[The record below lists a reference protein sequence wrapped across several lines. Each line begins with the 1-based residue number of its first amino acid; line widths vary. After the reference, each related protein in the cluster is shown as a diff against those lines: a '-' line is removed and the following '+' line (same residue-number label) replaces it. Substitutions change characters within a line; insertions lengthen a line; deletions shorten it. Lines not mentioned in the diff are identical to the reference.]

1 MNIRT
6 ATMEDLSTIVRIEV
20 TCFPKAEAADEES
33 FRKRL
38 ETFSECFWLLE
49 ENGEIIGFVNGMV
62 TDCADLMDEMYE
74 DASMHDKNGEWQMV
88 FGLDVIPEYR
98 KQGCAAMLMKHLLEN
113 AEAQGRKG
121 VVLTCKDRLIHY
133 YEKFGFQ
140 NEGISKSV
148 HGNVVWYQMRKVLTN
163 EQ

>member
-1 MNIRT
+1 MKIRT
-6 ATMEDLSTIVRIEV
+6 ATMEDLNTIVRIEA
-20 TCFPKAEAADEES
+20 TCFPSAEAADEES

-38 ETFSECFWLLE
+38 EAFSECFWLLE

-74 DASMHDKNGEWQMV
+74 DASMHDKNGAWQMV

-98 KQGCAAMLMKHLLEN
+98 KQGCAAMLMEHLLKN
-113 AEAQGRKG
+113 AENQGRKG
-121 VVLTCKDRLIHY
+121 VVLTCKERLIHY

-148 HGNVVWYQMRKVLTN
+148 HGNVVWYQMRKVLSN
-163 EQ
+163 KQ